1 MPGAGQAALTHFTD
15 LKARYSRWR
24 RGLKRR
30 VIERA
35 VLRKPAVRD
44 VVLAQLSERGH
55 LLYCEV
61 PQGCFFVDPA
71 DQSVGRDL
79 LLKGGWDAGLFDTV
93 TDLLARAGRFRQGGT
108 FVNIGANI
116 GVQVVSALKGG
127 HFARAVAFEPE
138 PGNAALLERNV
149 ALNGFEDRVTI
160 RRTALGEAA
169 GRGELRLHPRNKGAH
184 SLSLWPSVD
193 GREVV
198 SVPVERADAA
208 LSELGVTPA
217 EVTLMLIDVEGF
229 EPQVVA
235 GLGDWLAQRIPLL
248 IEFAPQRYTSE
259 QRDAFVARLS
269 AHYTQCHALNTG
281 ETAPRGIAALA
292 SIDRFTDVLI
302 D

>member
-1 MPGAGQAALTHFTD
+1 MTHFTD
-15 LKARYSRWR
+15 LKVRYSRWR

-61 PQGCFFVDPA
+61 PQGRFFVDPA

-116 GVQVVSALKGG
+116 GVQVVSALTGG

-149 ALNGFEDRVTI
+149 AQNGFADRVTI
-160 RRTALGEAA
+160 RRTALGDAP

-198 SVPVERADAA
+198 GVPIERADAA

-235 GLGDWLAQRIPLL
+235 GLGGWLAQRIPLL
-248 IEFAPQRYTSE
+248 IEFAPQRYTRE
-259 QRDAFVARLS
+259 QREALIARLS
-269 AHYTQCHALNTG
+269 AHYTQCHALHSPG
-281 ETAPRGIAALA
+281 SEPRGIAALA
-292 SIDRFTDVLI
+292 GIDRFTDVLI
-302 D
+302 Y